1 MEVVAG
7 LFYSLRFGERQ
18 ILAASCEVGVR
29 VAKLGVETRNKH
41 MVGLHTLCAPSI
53 FVSEKPCDRR
63 SLSRLLGF
71 SIRCR

>member
-18 ILAASCEVGVR
+18 ILAASCEVAVR
-29 VAKLGVETRNKH
+29 AAKLGVQTRNKQ
-41 MVGLHTLCAPSI
+41 MVGLHTLCDPPIS
-53 FVSEKPCDRR
+53 VSETLRDRR